1 MKKMMT
7 EMTKTSI
14 FEVFEKMYFIS
25 LEPGEF
31 EYPAYA
37 MGAFIDFGGSVR
49 GRLKFLFSRQ
59 IATAMVQNMLNLEE
73 NEITGQEI
81 EDCLKET
88 ANMVCGNL
96 LTKLDANQRFELHMP
111 EFFKIADS
119 DFIEQDN
126 IEKLAFISDDGKL
139 GVILTLFVD

>member
-1 MKKMMT
+1 MKKMLT

-14 FEVFEKMYFIS
+14 FEVFEKMYFIF

-31 EYPAYA
+31 EYRAYT

-73 NEITGQEI
+73 SEITGQEI

-88 ANMVCGNL
+88 ANMVCGNV
-96 LTKLDANQRFELHMP
+96 LTKLDAIQRFELHMP

-119 DFIEQDN
+119 DVIEQDN
-126 IEKLAFISDDGKL
+126 IERLAFISDDGKL
-139 GVILTLFVD
+139 GVILTLFAD